1 MADGPAPRL
10 DRSLITA
17 CKAAVW
23 KAKAADSAARDALEV
38 AKAALMAA
46 QANEEPAAIAAHFEE
61 PAAVAAHFE
70 EPAAVAAHFEEPAA
84 KARPEVVSTKVRTL
98 NISTPPTMLKRCV

>member
-70 EPAAVAAHFEEPAA
+70 EPAA